1 VTSWDPGLYNRF
13 KIYRDRPAIDLIV
26 QIPSNRTF
34 TRIVDLGCG
43 TGEQAAVLST
53 RHPMAQVTG
62 LDSSPQMLERA
73 LARAVP
79 VTWVLGDI
87 ADYAPDPPPDLIFTN
102 AALQWLPDHETLIP
116 RLVGMLPEGGVF
128 ACQMP
133 LSHAEP
139 WHVALRATAAEG
151 PWADRLKDAR
161 GLTPLLSAEGYYRL
175 LAPLAEVD
183 IWSTTYVHVLEGDDP
198 IVDWMRGTGLRP
210 YLDRLPEPELREAF
224 LEAYR
229 ARLKPHFPVEPDG
242 VTLFSFPRLFILA
255 QRI

>member
-1 VTSWDPGLYNRF
+1 
-13 KIYRDRPAIDLIV
+13 
-26 QIPSNRTF
+26 
-34 TRIVDLGCG
+34 
-43 TGEQAAVLST
+43 
-53 RHPMAQVTG
+53 
-62 LDSSPQMLERA
+62 
-73 LARAVP
+73 
-79 VTWVLGDI
+79 
-87 ADYAPDPPPDLIFTN
+87 
-102 AALQWLPDHETLIP
+102 
-116 RLVGMLPEGGVF
+116 
-128 ACQMP
+128 MP

-210 YLDRLPEPELREAF
+210 YLDRLPETELREAF
-224 LEAYR
+224 LAAYR
-229 ARLKPHFPVEPDG
+229 ARLAPLFPVEPDG